1 MNCANHPTAP
11 VAHYCRTCGKPLC
24 AECSRNVQGVI
35 YCENCLA
42 ERLHGVQPGT
52 QPGPQ
57 PSGAPAAGLVS
68 QPVAGNVSA
77 VGPHPAVAGI
87 LAGFFPFGVGAVYTG
102 QYAKGLAHLV
112 IFTLL
117 IWGTTVANGGGLET
131 ILGLGIGFFYV
142 YQIIDAVRS
151 AAAIR
156 MGQPAPDPFGLGQ
169 SFGAVERT
177 EGSAGTG
184 KGESS
189 QIPAAAIILIGLGVL
204 FLLGTTGLFDVSF
217 DRIWPFFL
225 IFLGVWL
232 FAKRWGWLKSSRYRC
247 YCDRCKMRGV
257 MGAAV
262 ITTVGLISLLSTY
275 GQGWDHTWPLLLIVI
290 GVVKILEGN
299 ASTAGHVGLLDRHG
313 RGTGVAVPP
322 PPPGTSVPPTGGG
335 TGSEPSS
342 SEVSHG

>member
-1 MNCANHPTAP
+1 MNCANHANAP

-35 YCENCLA
+35 YCESCLA
-42 ERLHGVQPGT
+42 ERLHGAQPGN

-57 PSGAPAAGLVS
+57 PGTAPAAGFVS
-68 QPVAGNVSA
+68 PPTAGMAPVA
-77 VGPHPAVAGI
+77 GPHPAVAGI

-117 IWGTTVANGGGLET
+117 IWGETVSHSGGLST

-142 YQIIDAVRS
+142 YQIIDAIRS
-151 AAAIR
+151 AWAVR
-156 MGQPAPDPFGLGQ
+156 LGQPVPDPFGLGQ
-169 SFGAVERT
+169 SFGAVDRT
-177 EGSAGTG
+177 EGAGG
-184 KGESS
+184 RGDSS
-189 QIPAAAIILIGLGVL
+189 QVPSAAIVLIGLGVL
-204 FLLGTTGLFDVSF
+204 FLLGTTGLFDVNF

-232 FAKRWGWLKSSRYRC
+232 FAKRWGWIKSSRYRC

-262 ITTVGLISLLSTY
+262 ITTVGVISLLSTY
-275 GQGWDHTWPLLLIVI
+275 GQGWDRTWPILLIVI
-290 GVVKILEGN
+290 GIVKILQGN
-299 ASTAGHVGLLDRHG
+299 ASTAGHVDHYVPGAG
-313 RGTGVAVPP
+313 APPAAPPPTANVPP
-322 PPPGTSVPPTGGG
+322 AAGASA
-335 TGSEPSS
+335 EPSS
-342 SEVSHG
+342 NEVSHG

>member
-1 MNCANHPTAP
+1 MNCANHTNAP

-42 ERLHGVQPGT
+42 ARLHGVQPPQAT
-52 QPGPQ
+52 PQ
-57 PSGAPAAGLVS
+57 PGAPASGFVS
-68 QPVAGNVSA
+68 TPVATATAVS
-77 VGPHPAVAGI
+77 GPHPGVAGM
-87 LAGFFPFGVGAVYTG
+87 LAGIFPFGVGAVYTG

-117 IWGTTVANGGGLET
+117 VWSLTAVNNGGVAT
-131 ILGLGIGFFYV
+131 ILGLALGFFYV

-169 SFGAVERT
+169 SFGAAERVEGAGGRSD
-177 EGSAGTG
+177 GSPV
-184 KGESS
+184 
-189 QIPAAAIILIGLGVL
+189 PAAAIILIGLGVL
-204 FLLGTTGLFDVSF
+204 FLLGTTGLFSLNL

-232 FAKRWGWLKSSRYRC
+232 FARRWGWLRSSRYRC

-257 MGAAV
+257 MGAAMV
-262 ITTVGLISLLSTY
+262 TTVGVVWLLDSY
-275 GQGWDHTWPLLLIVI
+275 GQGWNRTWPIFLIVI
-290 GVVKILEGN
+290 GLIKILEGH
-299 ASTAGHVGLLDRHG
+299 ASTVGHVNYFPSA
-313 RGTGVAVPP
+313 GTTAAPP
-322 PPPGTSVPPTGGG
+322 PPVNTPPTAGPAG
-335 TGSEPSS
+335 TEASS
-342 SEVSHG
+342 SEASHG